1 MSALRFSV
9 VIVSRGRPTSLQR
22 CLKGVSQ
29 LYHEPFEIVVVADG
43 PGLEAARAALPE
55 GSFKQARFDEANISA
70 ARNAG
75 ISLAAGDVIA
85 FIDDDAVP
93 EPGWLFHLAG
103 AFAAHGVD
111 AAGGF
116 VRGRDGIS
124 FQYRGAEVSALAEE
138 TPLATE
144 GTRPAV
150 FEGRPGRAIKT
161 EGTNCAFRRALFE
174 ELGGFDPSYRYYL
187 DETDLNM
194 RLAAAGRKTALVPLA
209 EVHHGAEASELRTA
223 RRMPRSLH
231 QIGASLAVFLRKH
244 APGTD
249 PGPVLARAE
258 AARRRGL
265 VRHML
270 RGNCE
275 PRDVERVLATFREGV
290 AEGLARPLVPV
301 PPVVPAQSAFLPFK
315 PRRPAHRLI
324 AGPLLEARRLRSRA
338 GEAAE
343 EGQVVSLHL
352 QGRVLPRRPRVR
364 FHPAGFWEHRYRIF
378 RASGS
383 DMAARREDCRV
394 AAMRHP
400 WNIAD
405 RSDDGRKKTE

>member
-9 VIVSRGRPTSLQR
+9 VIVSRGRPVSLQR
-22 CLKGVSQ
+22 CLRGVSQ
-29 LYHEPFEIVVVADG
+29 LYREPFEIVVVADG
-43 PGLEAARAALPE
+43 PGLAAARAALPE
-55 GSFKQARFDEANISA
+55 GGFKQARFDEANISA

-75 ISLAAGDVIA
+75 IALAAGDVIA

-103 AFAAHGVD
+103 AFAAHEID

-124 FQYRGAEVSALAEE
+124 FQYRGAEVSAAAEE

-144 GTRPAV
+144 DTRPAV
-150 FEGRPGRAIKT
+150 FDGRPGRAIKT
-161 EGTNCAFRRALFE
+161 EGTNCAFRRAVFE
-174 ELGGFDPSYRYYL
+174 GLGGFDPNYRYYL

-223 RRMPRSLH
+223 RHMPRSLR

-244 APGTD
+244 ASGTD

-258 AARRRGL
+258 AAQRRRL

-290 AEGLARPLVPV
+290 AEGMARPLAPA
-301 PPVVPAQSAFLPFK
+301 PPVGPAQGAFLPFT
-315 PRRPAHRLI
+315 PFRPGHGLI
-324 AGPLLEARRLRSRA
+324 AGHLLRARSLRARARAEAEK
-338 GEAAE
+338 GK
-343 EGQVVSLHL
+343 VVSLHL
-352 QGRVLPRRPRVR
+352 QGRVLRTRRVR
-364 FHPAGFWEHRYRIF
+364 FHPAGFWEHRYRIS
-378 RASGS
+378 RPEGPGA
-383 DMAARREDCRV
+383 AARREDSRV
-394 AAMRHP
+394 AAARHP
-400 WNIAD
+400 WDMAD
-405 RSDDGRKKTE
+405 QPGDGPKKTE